1 MQSTTWQQRV
11 RERFPD
17 FELSYETRHHKT
29 VEPSTHDLYLS
40 MPMGRKV
47 YLWATLHPD
56 TGKDTLFLLDKRLE
70 DISVVETNHTI
81 ANPVFFGTIVSALQV
96 KGSHFIITDLHWFR
110 GVDVSVALDQHTKW
124 ACIVKDILSSFTTV
138 CHIPV
143 MMLGNVSKPAY
154 QVHHVEKRRWK
165 GLGQY
170 IHLSENALQGMCF
183 HRENKDTIPAFD
195 KRSEPKRSEPTRNE
209 PKRSEPTRNEPKR
222 SEPKH
227 NDYRRTFWI
236 MADVSYD
243 LYKLYDSNSVFVDYA
258 CVVDKKTSIW
268 LNSLF
273 RNIRENGRLDEMEE
287 SDDEEDFERVEENK
301 YTDME
306 KRLAVRCRFQPRLK
320 KWMPCWEDGVVDNV
334 D

>member
-1 MQSTTWQQRV
+1 
-11 RERFPD
+11 
-17 FELSYETRHHKT
+17 
-29 VEPSTHDLYLS
+29 
-40 MPMGRKV
+40 
-47 YLWATLHPD
+47 
-56 TGKDTLFLLDKRLE
+56 
-70 DISVVETNHTI
+70 
-81 ANPVFFGTIVSALQV
+81 
-96 KGSHFIITDLHWFR
+96 
-110 GVDVSVALDQHTKW
+110 
-124 ACIVKDILSSFTTV
+124 
-138 CHIPV
+138 
-143 MMLGNVSKPAY
+143 
-154 QVHHVEKRRWK
+154 
-165 GLGQY
+165 
-170 IHLSENALQGMCF
+170 
-183 HRENKDTIPAFD
+183 
-195 KRSEPKRSEPTRNE
+195 
-209 PKRSEPTRNEPKR
+209 
-222 SEPKH
+222 
-227 NDYRRTFWI
+227 